1 MEHRDSPSSPAA
13 KKQSLGFRIFKG
25 FLYTLFFTLVLVLTL
40 SVGAA
45 GVVAGYVAS
54 LVKDQPVLSK
64 ADFEKKLTGWS
75 QNSQAFFRDGQ
86 LIGQLR
92 GDENRKLVTAE
103 QVSPYLIKAFIATED
118 QEFYQ
123 HHGVVPKAL
132 FRAAL
137 QQVMHSSVTTGGST
151 ITQQVVKN
159 TILQDQSQTHER
171 KAREIFIALRME
183 KMFSK
188 KDILNA
194 YLNSTYYGKDP
205 NGRNML
211 GVEAAAKGI
220 FDVSAK
226 DLNLAQAA
234 YIAGMVQ
241 RPNAYN
247 PFFADD
253 GSTLKAG
260 KERMKVVL
268 DRMLKT
274 HKITKQEY
282 DQALAFNLQASLA
295 KPKPSAY
302 EKYRYVMD
310 AVEKQAAEALMK
322 LDGRDPVELRKQG
335 KYWATLEEYRKRV
348 LTGGYRIE
356 TTLDK
361 NLLDTMEQATERIP
375 FAPPADI
382 RVKEG
387 PKGNRKWVVK
397 KNQLQQVGA
406 TLIDVKT
413 GALLAFV
420 GGRETKVNHALDYP
434 RQPGSTMK
442 PLLDYGPALDLGLIT
457 PETKIKDEE
466 LKAADGTGKTYRN
479 ASKKYAG
486 DVTAREALAKSLNI
500 PAIKVFR
507 MVGKERAFSYLEKM
521 GFRFHPYDGEA
532 SAIGGLTYGFTVQRM
547 TSGYAALANQ
557 GKFNEP
563 YMIQKIIDS
572 TGKVVYEHK
581 PNPVQ
586 VYSPRAAYATTD
598 MLRDVIKNGTGKL
611 IGQRIRGYDIAGKSG
626 TTQNQYDVWFIGYS
640 PRVALGVWVGYDYNK
655 KMYNDTVAKEAWATY
670 FKAIMQADP
679 NLQPKGERFAA
690 LGLPFI
696 I

>member
-1 MEHRDSPSSPAA
+1 MEHRDSPASPAA
-13 KKQSLGFRIFKG
+13 EKKSLGFRIFKG
-25 FLYTLFFTLVLVLTL
+25 FLYTLFYTLVLVLTL
-40 SVGAA
+40 TVGATGVAA
-45 GVVAGYVAS
+45 GFVAS

-92 GDENRKLVTAE
+92 GDENRKLVTVD
-103 QVSPYLIKAFIATED
+103 QVNPYLIKAFIATED
-118 QEFYQ
+118 QQFYQ
-123 HHGVVPKAL
+123 HHGIVPTAL
-132 FRAAL
+132 LRATL
-137 QQVMHSSVTTGGST
+137 QQLLHSSVTTGGST

-159 TILQDQSQTHER
+159 TILQDQSQNFKR
-171 KAREIFIALRME
+171 KAREIFLALRME
-183 KMFSK
+183 RMFSK
-188 KDILNA
+188 KQILDA

-205 NGRNML
+205 NGHNML

-260 KERMKVVL
+260 EERMKVVL
-268 DRMLKT
+268 GRMLKT
-274 HKITKQEY
+274 HMITKQEY

-310 AVEKQAAEALMK
+310 AVEKQAAEALMRVDG
-322 LDGRDPVELRKQG
+322 LDPSQLMKQG
-335 KYWATLEEYRKRV
+335 QYWSTLEEYRKRV
-348 LTGGYRIE
+348 LTGGYHIQ

-361 NLLDTMEQATERIP
+361 NLLDAMNQATDRIP
-375 FAPPADI
+375 FDPPANI
-382 RVKEG
+382 WVLEG
-387 PKGNRKWVVK
+387 PEGHRQWVVK

-420 GGRETKVNHALDYP
+420 GGRETNVNHALDYP
-434 RQPGSTMK
+434 RQPGSTIK
-442 PLLDYGPALDLGLIT
+442 PLLDYGPAIDLGLIT
-457 PETKIKDEE
+457 PDTVIKDEP
-466 LKAADGTGKTYRN
+466 LQAADGTGKIYHN
-479 ASKKYAG
+479 FNNQYAG

-521 GFRFHPYDGEA
+521 GFHFHPYDGEA
-532 SAIGGLTYGFTVQRM
+532 SAIGGLTYGFTVERM
-547 TSGYAALANQ
+547 TSGYAALANHGQ
-557 GKFNEP
+557 FNEP
-563 YMIQKIIDS
+563 YMIEKITDS
-572 TGKVVYEHK
+572 SGKVVYEHK

-586 VYSPRAAYATTD
+586 VYSPSAAYTTTD
-598 MLRDVIKNGTGKL
+598 MLRDVIKNGTGQL
-611 IGQRIRGYDIAGKSG
+611 IGQQIQGYDIAGKSG

-655 KMYNDTVAKEAWATY
+655 KIPNDTVAKEAWITY
-670 FKAIMQADP
+670 FKSIMQTNP
-679 NLQPKGERFAA
+679 NLQPMGETFS
-690 LGLPFI
+690 P
-696 I
+696 